1 MMRFIATSL
10 LGLALAAVPDLT
22 GTWVLDS
29 VRVVRG
35 EPLACAA
42 PAARSAS
49 ERTNAAL
56 RLAPICAERLVIT
69 RTAKSMM
76 VEHTSAM
83 TPKPYITAFRENGGT
98 FTADGAP
105 PVGFD
110 EIVYQARWSDT
121 SLTVDQL
128 TAALAPAKARN
139 PVTDPRLATEPLNGR
154 PTTNPAPDV
163 ALWPD
168 ATLTYKLD
176 ASGSALTLQIQR
188 GQSRIERT
196 FKREAK

>member
-1 MMRFIATSL
+1 MMRFTATSL
-10 LGLALAAVPDLT
+10 LGLALAAAPDLT

-35 EPLACAA
+35 EPLNCSA
-42 PAARSAS
+42 PSTPSTR
-49 ERTNAAL
+49 EGTKAAL
-56 RLAPICAERLVIT
+56 RHAPLCAERLVIT

-83 TPKPYITAFRENGGT
+83 TPKPHVTTFRENGGT

-121 SLTVDQL
+121 SLTVEQL

-139 PVTDPRLATEPLNGR
+139 PVNDPRLATETLNGR
-154 PTTNPAPDV
+154 PTTTPAPDV

-168 ATLTYKLD
+168 ASLTYKLD
-176 ASGSALTLQIQR
+176 ASGGTLTLQIQR